1 MSRTVVYVP
10 AGVGTFHMESANEV
24 FQQTVTFLK
33 NLYYDV
39 TVPEK
44 ILLSPEEVDSY
55 LQDQNPFLVIFQSV
69 TFANGEYINRVLS
82 HTEAPVLLW
91 AVREPVI
98 DGGRL
103 RLNSLTGAFSA
114 ANFIRGTGHQQLD
127 FVFGRPNEPTVEE
140 KIRAAIAA
148 VKTAEQLHRLTLFTV
163 GQAPQGF
170 GFGEANDIDL
180 ARGFGVR
187 QEHYEVRELIQSAKS
202 YSDFQVQE
210 SLDKARHYIPTVDR
224 VEPERKDRFAR
235 LYRAYSDMISKAE
248 VAAVA
253 SRCWPDFFS
262 DYETPV
268 CAVLSLLNA
277 EGVMSSCEADAY
289 GAISM
294 FVGHVL
300 TGNPVFFGDPVSL
313 DERENTITF
322 WHCGMA
328 ACNLARAEE
337 GPKLGV
343 HPNRKIGP
351 TMEFGC
357 QPAEEI
363 TIFRVGK
370 NPDGTF
376 RLFSAPGEA
385 LDKPRQF
392 LGTSVVVRTRDNAE
406 QIVYRAVDEGW
417 EPHFAVIYGD
427 VTKEINLLNRLL

>member
-1 MSRTVVYVP
+1 MSRTVAYVP
-10 AGVGTFHMESANEV
+10 AGVGTFHMESAEHVFHQTITLLKSIDSEV
-24 FQQTVTFLK
+24 S
-33 NLYYDV
+33 
-39 TVPEK
+39 VPDH
-44 ILLSPEEVDSY
+44 ILFSPEEIEDY
-55 LQDQNPFLVIFQSV
+55 LQDKEPFLVIFQSV
-69 TFANGEYINRVLS
+69 TFANGEYINRVLL
-82 HTEAPVLLW
+82 HTQAPVVLW

-114 ANFIRGTGHQQLD
+114 ANSIRGNKRQQLD
-127 FVFGRPNEPTVEE
+127 FMFGSPEEAFVEE
-140 KIRAAIAA
+140 KIRMAIAA
-148 VKTAEQLHRLTLFTV
+148 AEAVEQLHRLTLFTV

-180 ARGFGVR
+180 VRGFGVR
-187 QEHYEVRELIQSAKS
+187 QVHYEVRELIRAAKE
-202 YSDFQVQE
+202 YSDAQVEE
-210 SLDKARHYIPTVDR
+210 SLNKARTIIPAVDR
-224 VEPERKDRFAR
+224 VEEEKKNRFAR
-235 LYRAYSDMISKAE
+235 LYRAYSDMISHADI
-248 VAAVA
+248 AAVA
-253 SRCWPDFFS
+253 SRCWPDYFT

-277 EGVMSSCEADAY
+277 EGIMSSCEADAY

-294 FVGHVL
+294 FIGRVL

-328 ACNLARAEE
+328 ACNLARVEE

-357 QPAEEI
+357 RPAEAV

-370 NPDGTF
+370 NLDGTF
-376 RLFSAPGEA
+376 RLFAKPGEA

-392 LGTSVVVRTRDNAE
+392 YGTSVVVRTRDSAE
-406 QIVYRAVDEGW
+406 QIVYQAVDEGW